1 MATKKLSVGVIGLR
15 MGKLHAEAV
24 KKFGAKLGGL
34 CDPDPEKLDT
44 ARTELKVP
52 KKNCFSDY
60 RDMLANTELDAVI
73 IASPDM
79 FHREH
84 VHACLEKG
92 LHVMC
97 EKPLA
102 LTHEDM
108 VAIIEDVKA
117 HPNCKFMVG
126 QICRF
131 TPAFVKAKELVDA
144 GRIGELYFVESEY
157 AHNYQKMFEGDALN
171 WRVHPDRNGVVGG
184 GCHAVDL
191 LRWIVGSDPYEVF
204 GYGTHKLLPQ
214 VPYDDANIAVMKFP
228 NNVMGKVFVSTG
240 CKRNYTMRTLL
251 YGTKGTLIF
260 DNKSPTMQ
268 LFEADENGHGS
279 STPQEIEVTLA
290 DHNAAAEVAAFC
302 EILLKDKPL
311 EMTVY
316 EGAKTVAACLA
327 IIESTKT
334 GKPTAPNYNF

>member
-1 MATKKLSVGVIGLR
+1 MASKKLSVGVIGLR

-24 KKFGAKLGGL
+24 KEFGAKLGGI
-34 CDPDPEKLDT
+34 CDPDPEKLNE

-52 KKNCFSDY
+52 GKNCFSDY

-79 FHREH
+79 VHREQ

-102 LTHEDM
+102 LTREDM
-108 VAIIEDVKA
+108 VAIIADVKA
-117 HPNCKFMVG
+117 HPECKFMVG

-131 TPAFVKAKELVDA
+131 TPAFVKAKEIVDA
-144 GRIGELYFVESEY
+144 GMIGELYFVESEY
-157 AHNYQKMFEGDALN
+157 AHNYRQMFEGEVMN
-171 WRVHPDRNGVVGG
+171 WRAHPDRNGVVGG

-191 LRWIVGSDPYEVF
+191 LRWIVGSDPHEVF
-204 GYGTHKLLPQ
+204 GYGTHKVFPQ
-214 VPYDDANIAVMKFP
+214 VPYDDANIALMKFP
-228 NNVMGKVFVSTG
+228 NDVMGKVFVSIG
-240 CKRNYTMRTLL
+240 CKRNYTMRTVL
-251 YGTKGTLIF
+251 YGTNGTLIF

-268 LFEADENGHGS
+268 LFMPNEDGHGS
-279 STPQEIEVTLA
+279 GTAREINVDLA
-290 DHNAAAEVAAFC
+290 DHNAKAEFAAFGNAILNDE
-302 EILLKDKPL
+302 EI
-311 EMTVY
+311 EMSVY
-316 EGAKTVAACLA
+316 EGAKTVAACIA
-327 IIESTKT
+327 IVESSKT